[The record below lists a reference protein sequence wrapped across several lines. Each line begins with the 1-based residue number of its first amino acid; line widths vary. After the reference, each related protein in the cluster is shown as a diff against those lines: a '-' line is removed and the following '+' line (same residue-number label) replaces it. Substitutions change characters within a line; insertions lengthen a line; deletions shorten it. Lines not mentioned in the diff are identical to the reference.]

1 MLREFRKKKLEKFKN
16 IIGISLVIVFVI
28 PLIIIFSPFI
38 IIIGIYNSL
47 NDKVFEKA
55 YKEYLNS
62 INGTFFF
69 CYNNRKNSQKFIE
82 EKLLPVLSK
91 DVKLIFLNGKKVESN
106 FEQKYMSKA
115 LYSIKDRKGFP
126 YLLKVSNGT
135 IIDKSIN
142 KEFYNIKNQN
152 RELENLINILNE
164 FYK

>member
-1 MLREFRKKKLEKFKN
+1 ML
-16 IIGISLVIVFVI
+16 
-28 PLIIIFSPFI
+28 SPFI
-38 IIIGIYNSL
+38 IIIGIYTSI
-47 NDKVFEKA
+47 NDKVFEKT
-55 YKEYLNS
+55 YQEYLNS

-82 EKLLPVLSK
+82 QNLLPILPK

-106 FEQKYMSKA
+106 FEQKFMSKA
-115 LYSIKDRKGFP
+115 LYSLKDRKGFP

-142 KEFYNIKNQN
+142 KEFYNIKNEN
-152 RELENLINILNE
+152 RELEYLIKIINE